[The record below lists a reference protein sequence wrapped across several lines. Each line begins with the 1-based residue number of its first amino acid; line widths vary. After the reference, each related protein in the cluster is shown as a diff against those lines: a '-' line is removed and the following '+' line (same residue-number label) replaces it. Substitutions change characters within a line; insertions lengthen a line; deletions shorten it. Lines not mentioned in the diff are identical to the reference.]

1 MRACRTLETVPGG
14 RSFGRAGLAM
24 PFVGTGVGCMV
35 VSPERSAKGLWV
47 RSVIYGGISPSQLG
61 STWEAPRNAYDRAMA
76 TY

>member
-35 VSPERSAKGLWV
+35 VSPERSPKGFVGTERYIWWN
-47 RSVIYGGISPSQLG
+47 STQSTGFYMG
-61 STWEAPRNAYDRAMA
+61 SSEECI
-76 TY
+76 